1 MLRRPFWVY
10 LFGGLFYI
18 QLGVLLP
25 ELLVDMIV
33 WRAEGIDVGFVNGGA
48 RKAYLGASAVRVDVE
63 TLLAKWTDMLSEI
76 CCEGR
81 WESLQNQG
89 FTSERYGLPWTC
101 SGCLHRLRRSAP
113 LLLCVVEREYQQLLS
128 LTTPSKLVVLDFT
141 ASWCGPCQMIKPF
154 FEQLSTKYRH
164 VLFAKVDVDE
174 VQDVATQC
182 SVRSMPTFQFYK
194 AGNKIAELKGAN
206 PSQLESLV
214 RQHQGPA
221 SEDGS
226 SSGAYGVVGHV
237 DLTEFI
243 TQSQLDCLNQKEGH
257 DVRNIFTKG
266 SSYLESDVDEQ
277 LIISVTFKQ

>member
-1 MLRRPFWVY
+1 MTH
-10 LFGGLFYI
+10 
-18 QLGVLLP
+18 
-25 ELLVDMIV
+25 
-33 WRAEGIDVGFVNGGA
+33 A
-48 RKAYLGASAVRVDVE
+48 
-63 TLLAKWTDMLSEI
+63 
-76 CCEGR
+76 
-81 WESLQNQG
+81 
-89 FTSERYGLPWTC
+89 
-101 SGCLHRLRRSAP
+101 
-113 LLLCVVEREYQQLLS
+113 
-128 LTTPSKLVVLDFT
+128 
-141 ASWCGPCQMIKPF
+141 GPCQMIKPF

-237 DLTEFI
+237 SIRSNSEWSPYLVCSRELMLPVDLTEFI